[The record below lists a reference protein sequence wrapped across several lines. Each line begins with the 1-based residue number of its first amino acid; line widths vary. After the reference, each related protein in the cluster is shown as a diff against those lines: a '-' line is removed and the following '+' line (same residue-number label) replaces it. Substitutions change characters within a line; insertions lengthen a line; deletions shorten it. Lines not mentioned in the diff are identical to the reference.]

1 MKTPKC
7 RLCGANHWSHE
18 PHKFEDVKP
27 EPKRKAPKKDKPK
40 TLTPKDVDTN
50 DSIPGQPVD
59 PGPVDAKPVPTP
71 AASEKPVPVNPS
83 KKRASI
89 QEQEREQ
96 KRAWRAKNRERYNAY
111 MRQYMKDRRTN
122 GLKD

>member
-27 EPKRKAPKKDKPK
+27 EPKKLKPKKDKPK
-40 TLTPKDVDTN
+40 TLTPKDKDTN
-50 DSIPGQPVD
+50 DSDSGRPHAETVPS
-59 PGPVDAKPVPTP
+59 AKSVPTEPSSQKP
-71 AASEKPVPVNPS
+71 ASVNRS
-83 KKRASI
+83 KKRTSI

-96 KRAWRAKNRERYNAY
+96 KRQWRAKNRERYNAY

-122 GLKD
+122 GLTD